1 MCYASSLTSIERAV
15 VREFNTVRSM
25 PITTLASR
33 KANEADRLRQA
44 ARQAVLELADYA
56 RQSGGKFVVFGS
68 YVTDTMRFDSD
79 LDVMLD
85 FPVEV
90 TPDAW
95 RFAEDLCSRLGVP
108 FDIHD
113 ARSTKPEFAARVRK
127 AGLVLE

>member
-1 MCYASSLTSIERAV
+1 MSIERAV

-85 FPVEV
+85 FPTEA
-90 TPDAW
+90 TAEAW
-95 RFAEDLCSRLGVP
+95 RFADDLCSRLGVP
-108 FDIHD
+108 LDIHD

-127 AGLVLE
+127 AGLILE

>member
-33 KANEADRLRQA
+33 KANEADRLQQA

-95 RFAEDLCSRLGVP
+95 RFAEVLSSRLGVP
-108 FDIHD
+108 LDIHD
-113 ARSTKPEFAARVRK
+113 ARSTKPEFVERVRK